1 MSHAEP
7 WRRAAAGAG
16 LLGAD
21 GSLATT
27 IFAEITALAV
37 STGALNL
44 GQGFPDDDGPAQV
57 LDAAREAIAT
67 GANQYPPARGVSAL
81 REAIAA
87 HQHRFYGL
95 DVDPD
100 TEVLVTMGATEALT
114 ATLLAFVEPGDEV
127 VVLEPYYDSYAAII
141 ALASGVLRP
150 VPLRFPDFRPD
161 PDELR
166 TAVTD
171 RTRIILINTPH
182 NPTGMVLNRDELEL
196 IVDLAHQHDA
206 LIVADEVY
214 EHLTFD
220 ASHLSPTHL
229 PGGKERTVSIS
240 SAGKTFS
247 VTGWKIGWLTAPA
260 SLVSAILAVKQYLT
274 FAGGSPFQ
282 PAIAAGLALPDE
294 WFARTRANLQA
305 RRNLLAHGL
314 RSAGFDVALPQ
325 AGYFI
330 VADASTLGVT
340 DGAALCRSLPSDAGV
355 AAIPLTAF
363 ARPERTDLAPLIR
376 FAHCKR
382 VDVLREACT
391 KLAEWAHRVTA

>member
-27 IFAEITALAV
+27 IFAEITALAA

-57 LDAAREAIAT
+57 LDAAREAIAN
-67 GANQYPPARGVSAL
+67 GANQYPPARGVPAL

-87 HQHRFYGL
+87 HQRRFYGL

-127 VVLEPYYDSYAAII
+127 VVLEPYYDSYAAIV
-141 ALASGVLRP
+141 ALAGGVLHP

-166 TAVTD
+166 AAVSD
-171 RTRIILINTPH
+171 RTRLILINTPH
-182 NPTGMVLNRDELEL
+182 NPTGMVLDREELEL
-196 IVDLAHQHDA
+196 IVDLSHRHDA

-220 ASHLSPTHL
+220 APHLSPTQL
-229 PGGKERTVSIS
+229 PGGRERTMSIS

-260 SLVSAILAVKQYLT
+260 HLVSAVLAVKQYLT
-274 FAGGSPFQ
+274 FAGGAPFQ
-282 PAIAAGLALPDE
+282 PAIATGLALPDE

-314 RSAGFDVALPQ
+314 KSAGFDVSLPQ

-330 VADASTLGVT
+330 VADASPLGLT
-340 DGAALCRSLPSDAGV
+340 DGATLCRSLPSDAAG
-355 AAIPLTAF
+355 
-363 ARPERTDLAPLIR
+363 ARALAL
-376 FAHCKR
+376 
-382 VDVLREACT
+382 L
-391 KLAEWAHRVTA
+391 